1 MERQSARAAA
11 NDGIADG
18 NAGERRLGGEPVS
31 GDRIKSTT
39 PLIEIRKTESM
50 VQRRLGEPRAMMEG
64 GGGDG
69 SHTADDPI
77 RRRSADAHKGDGY
90 AKSISIVNDGD
101 LRAPRATDGRIGRIK
116 IMSKSKQIAHCPGR
130 VKHGVAIGHYE
141 HMG

>member
-1 MERQSARAAA
+1 MRRPNTSETGPGVDSDTVRHVAIRKAGNERTSTIHVKYGARRRLLTIKVPMEWQSARAAA

-69 SHTADDPI
+69 SHTADESI
-77 RRRSADAHKGDGY
+77 RRR
-90 AKSISIVNDGD
+90 
-101 LRAPRATDGRIGRIK
+101 
-116 IMSKSKQIAHCPGR
+116 
-130 VKHGVAIGHYE
+130 
-141 HMG
+141 